1 MKVLTNDELR
11 VAYTEFLDLQ
21 ELCSISREPDKI
33 KGRIIKLKR
42 SIRAYSHSEVPSRE
56 IVWDYGV
63 DGYVLKIQLPDWVE
77 TKEEAEEYMEKNE
90 KITMRQTPWDCTGQA
105 FTNWYKVFN
114 TNGSWRAY
122 HSIGF
127 DV

>member
-1 MKVLTNDELR
+1 MRIQNKDDLK
-11 VAYTEFLDLQ
+11 VAYTELLILQ
-21 ELCSISREPDKI
+21 EFCPICREPDKI
-33 KGRIIKLKR
+33 KRHIIELKC
-42 SIRAYSHSEVPSRE
+42 SIREYGHSEAPSRK
-56 IVWDYGV
+56 IVQDYGF
-63 DGYVLKIQLPDWVE
+63 DGYVLKIQLPEYVE
-77 TKEEAEEYMEKNE
+77 TKEEAEEYMEEIE
-90 KITMRQTPWDCTGQA
+90 KLEMRPTQWDCSGQA

>member
-1 MKVLTNDELR
+1 MRVQNVLDLKVAYEELR
-11 VAYTEFLDLQ
+11 FLQEFLPVSAKPSTVK
-21 ELCSISREPDKI
+21 EHIME
-33 KGRIIKLKR
+33 LKR
-42 SIRAYSHSEVPSRE
+42 SIREYGHSEAPSRK
-56 IVWDYGV
+56 IVQDYGF
-63 DGYVLKIQLPDWVE
+63 DGYVLKIQLPEYVE
-77 TKEEAEEYMEKNE
+77 TKEEAEEYMEEIE
-90 KITMRQTPWDCTGQA
+90 KLEMRPTQWDCSGQA